1 MTVAPA
7 GDEADRIRACIERVL
22 SERMPAGV
30 EPPRAPD
37 ADAEA
42 ALLALGPARDTA
54 VPRVPYDW
62 GLVVRHGTSSH
73 SRWRAESAG
82 LTGGVG
88 VLRETRQRFSLT
100 ADVLDLRAQR
110 HLGQVWATYNT
121 TGGAGFALVPI
132 PIPIALLPGA
142 SGPITFCRRFGDMLA
157 NHLGNMSR
165 PDGIAVTAAE

>member
-22 SERMPAGV
+22 SERMPSGV

-42 ALLALGPARDTA
+42 ALRALGPARDTA

-62 GLVVRHGTSSH
+62 GLVVRHGTSSD
-73 SRWRAESAG
+73 SRWGAHSSG
-82 LTGGVG
+82 LSGGVIF
-88 VLRETRQRFSLT
+88 RETRQRFSLS

-110 HLGQVWATYNT
+110 HLGQIWATYNT
-121 TGGAGFALVPI
+121 TGGAGLALPI
-132 PIPIALLPGA
+132 PIPIVLLPGA

-165 PDGIAVTAAE
+165 PDEFADAARQ